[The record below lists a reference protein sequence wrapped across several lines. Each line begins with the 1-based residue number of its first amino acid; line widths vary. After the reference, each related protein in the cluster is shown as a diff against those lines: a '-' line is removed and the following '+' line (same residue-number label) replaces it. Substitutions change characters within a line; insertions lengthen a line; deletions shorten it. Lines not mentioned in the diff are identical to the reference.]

1 MKKKLLVKIF
11 GAIAAISLAFGV
23 AGCENNSAAGG
34 GDRDNDTPSATEP
47 SDTQKPGG
55 EQEPGTPETPGT
67 PDDDGK
73 DTPDNPGGDNPETPD
88 TPDDPGKPETP
99 DHFGENEDFRYWVK
113 SNQVTIVKWLN
124 KNKSEAI
131 IPETIEG
138 KPVTTIADQ
147 AFYKTREVKKVVIPD
162 SVTLIGDGAFIK
174 CDFQYNKK
182 DDLNY
187 LGNSKNPYLYLAE
200 NANSDITTA
209 KIDENCRF
217 IGAEAFQNCKKLTN
231 VTIPDSV
238 ISVGNN
244 VFTGCENLVY
254 NVKDGLKYLGN
265 SENQYYYLAGTT
277 STDMTTAQIDVN
289 CRIIGASA
297 FQDCTKLTNI
307 AIPNGVITIER
318 AAFYNCGIEK
328 TEIPDSTIFIDLGV
342 WGYSKLTSISV
353 AKNNPKYHSAGNC
366 VIETATK
373 TLVAGCGDSVI
384 SVDGSVKSIGFAA
397 FAGCGNLTNIVIP
410 DSVAFIDDWAFM
422 DCNKLTDIVIPNSV
436 TSIGNSAFYNC
447 SGLTSITIGNSV
459 TSIGDSAFEDC
470 SGLTSITIPNSVTSI
485 GNSAFSGCSQ
495 LTCNVKNNLK
505 YLGNFENPYSYLVGA
520 TNTDITSAKIDK
532 NCRFIGDYAF
542 DNCSGLTSI
551 TIGNS
556 VTSIGYGV
564 FSSCSNLDKISVA
577 TGNTKY
583 HSAGNCLI
591 ETETKTLILGCK
603 NSVIPTDGS
612 VTSIGNAAFYNCSG
626 LTSITIPDSVTS
638 IGNAAFYNCSGLTS
652 VTIGNSVTSIGYSA
666 FSGCSGLTS
675 VVIPNSVTSIGG
687 YAFEDCSGLTSI
699 TIGNGVTSIDYGA
712 FDGWGGLKKVY
723 FKGSAEEW
731 DKISIS
737 SHNEELNN
745 AARYYYSETKPTG
758 SGNFWHYG
766 KDGEIAEW

>member
-34 GDRDNDTPSATEP
+34 GERDNDTPSATEP

-67 PDDDGK
+67 PDDGGKDTPENPGDNNPETPDDDGK
-73 DTPDNPGGDNPETPD
+73 DTPDNPGEDNPGTPD
-88 TPDDPGKPETP
+88 TPDDPDKPETP

-138 KPVTTIADQ
+138 KPVTTIADL
-147 AFYKTREVKKVVIPD
+147 AFYKTRVKKVVIPD
-162 SVTLIGDGAFIK
+162 SVTSIGDGAFIK
-174 CDFQYNKK
+174 CDQYNKK

-200 NANSDITTA
+200 TANRDITTA

-217 IGAEAFQNCKKLTN
+217 IGEEAFQNCKKLTN

-238 ISVGNN
+238 ISVDNN

-289 CRIIGASA
+289 CRIIGSYA

-328 TEIPDSTIFIDLGV
+328 IEIPDSTMLVDSGF
-342 WGYSKLTSISV
+342 WECSNLTSISV
-353 AKNNPKYHSAGNC
+353 AKDNPKYHSAGNC

-410 DSVAFIDDWAFM
+410 DSVTFIDDWAFT
-422 DCNKLTDIVIPNSV
+422 DSNKLTDIVIPNSV

-447 SGLTSITIGNSV
+447 SGLTRITIGNSV
-459 TSIGDSAFEDC
+459 TSIGNSAFEDCSALATITIPDSVTSIGYGAFSRCSALASITIPDSVTSIGNSTFYNCSGLTSVTIPNSVISIGESVFDGCSKLVYNVKENLKYLGSAQNPYLYLVGVTSTSTTEANIDTNCRFIGDSAFYYCSGLVSITIPNSVTSIGRAAFWECSGLTNITIPNSVTSIGYSAFSWC
-470 SGLTSITIPNSVTSI
+470 SGLTSITIPNSV
-485 GNSAFSGCSQ
+485 
-495 LTCNVKNNLK
+495 K
-505 YLGNFENPYSYLVGA
+505 Y
-520 TNTDITSAKIDK
+520 
-532 NCRFIGDYAF
+532 
-542 DNCSGLTSI
+542 
-551 TIGNS
+551 
-556 VTSIGYGV
+556 
-564 FSSCSNLDKISVA
+564 
-577 TGNTKY
+577 
-583 HSAGNCLI
+583 
-591 ETETKTLILGCK
+591 
-603 NSVIPTDGS
+603 
-612 VTSIGNAAFYNCSG
+612 
-626 LTSITIPDSVTS
+626 
-638 IGNAAFYNCSGLTS
+638 
-652 VTIGNSVTSIGYSA
+652 
-666 FSGCSGLTS
+666 
-675 VVIPNSVTSIGG
+675 IGG
-687 YAFEDCSGLTSI
+687 YAFRGCSGLKSV

-712 FDGWGGLKKVY
+712 FDGCGGLEKVY

-737 SHNEELNN
+737 SYNEELNN

>member
-47 SDTQKPGG
+47 SDTQNPGG

-73 DTPDNPGGDNPETPD
+73 DTPDNPGEDNPETPD
-88 TPDDPGKPETP
+88 MPDDPDKPETP

-162 SVTLIGDGAFIK
+162 SVTSIGDGAFIK

-238 ISVGNN
+238 ISVGIN

-277 STDMTTAQIDVN
+277 NTDMTTAQIDVN
-289 CRIIGASA
+289 CRIIGSYA

-328 TEIPDSTIFIDLGV
+328 TEIPDSTIFIDLGF
-342 WGYSKLTSISV
+342 WGCSKLTSISV

-384 SVDGSVKSIGFAA
+384 SVDGSVNSIGFAA

-410 DSVAFIDDWAFM
+410 DSVAFIDDYAFM
-422 DCNKLTDIVIPNSV
+422 ACNKLTDIVIPNGV

-447 SGLTSITIGNSV
+447 SGLTSITIPNSV
-459 TSIGDSAFEDC
+459 KYIGDSA
-470 SGLTSITIPNSVTSI
+470 INSERDFRKT
-485 GNSAFSGCSQ
+485 Q
-495 LTCNVKNNLK
+495 Q
-505 YLGNFENPYSYLVGA
+505 
-520 TNTDITSAKIDK
+520 
-532 NCRFIGDYAF
+532 
-542 DNCSGLTSI
+542 
-551 TIGNS
+551 
-556 VTSIGYGV
+556 
-564 FSSCSNLDKISVA
+564 KIS
-577 TGNTKY
+577 N
-583 HSAGNCLI
+583 NI
-591 ETETKTLILGCK
+591 E
-603 NSVIPTDGS
+603 NS
-612 VTSIGNAAFYNCSG
+612 
-626 LTSITIPDSVTS
+626 LQM
-638 IGNAAFYNCSGLTS
+638 
-652 VTIGNSVTSIGYSA
+652 
-666 FSGCSGLTS
+666 
-675 VVIPNSVTSIGG
+675 
-687 YAFEDCSGLTSI
+687 
-699 TIGNGVTSIDYGA
+699 
-712 FDGWGGLKKVY
+712 
-723 FKGSAEEW
+723 
-731 DKISIS
+731 
-737 SHNEELNN
+737 
-745 AARYYYSETKPTG
+745 
-758 SGNFWHYG
+758 
-766 KDGEIAEW
+766 IA